1 MTDAQRPDD
10 APEPSPP
17 SPASP
22 YGPADSVRVTRA
34 RRTLGRLALVLPIA
48 GLVLSVVALAVQ
60 VATGGA
66 FGVDPLS
73 EIAGFTL
80 TFLGPTL
87 LVLGLHML
95 VWRAMVRSLSQMTP
109 TNRAVTIVGVGGI
122 LSLAS
127 VVLVFCL
134 VFIGFMLLSLLF
146 SATDQAM

>member
-1 MTDAQRPDD
+1 MTDAQRPDEG
-10 APEPSPP
+10 PEPPP
-17 SPASP
+17 AGTSA
-22 YGPADSVRVTRA
+22 PADSERITRA
-34 RRTLGRLALVLPIA
+34 RRTLGRLAIVLPVA

-66 FGVDPLS
+66 FGIDSLS
-73 EIAGFTL
+73 EIAEFTL

-95 VWRAMVRSLSQMTP
+95 VWRAMVRSLTQMAP
-109 TNRAVTIVGVGGI
+109 TNRTVTIIGVGGI